1 MDDIVVRARM
11 THRCAGILPPATPP
25 PPFSPLVP
33 PSGSTSRT
41 AEEEEEVGQA
51 VQAAL
56 VPAEEHLDRS

>member
-25 PPFSPLVP
+25 PVP